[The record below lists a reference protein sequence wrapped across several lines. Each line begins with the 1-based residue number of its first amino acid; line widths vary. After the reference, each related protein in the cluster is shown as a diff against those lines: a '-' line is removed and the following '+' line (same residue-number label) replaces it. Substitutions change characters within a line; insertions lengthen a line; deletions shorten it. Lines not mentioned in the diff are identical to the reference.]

1 MKKQVIF
8 VLLFLGVG
16 CWRPSA
22 VYATTASAVQL
33 EIPQRKI
40 EQTTA
45 LSRKKVRKMRRIHT
59 KLSALVE
66 QYRDHH
72 APDFWLW
79 MGLFLVGFGVCIS
92 LFSVT
97 LGGIA
102 AAAGLGCLFIW
113 GFFKLGAL

>member
-8 VLLFLGVG
+8 MLLFLGVW

-22 VYATTASAVQL
+22 VYAATTTIVQL
-33 EIPQRKI
+33 EKPQRKI

-45 LSRKKVRKMRRIHT
+45 LTHKKVRKMRRIHT
-59 KLSALVE
+59 KISALLE

-72 APDFWLW
+72 TQDFWLW
-79 MGLFLVGFGVCIS
+79 MGLFLLGFGFCIS

-102 AAAGLGCLFIW
+102 AAAGLGCLIIW